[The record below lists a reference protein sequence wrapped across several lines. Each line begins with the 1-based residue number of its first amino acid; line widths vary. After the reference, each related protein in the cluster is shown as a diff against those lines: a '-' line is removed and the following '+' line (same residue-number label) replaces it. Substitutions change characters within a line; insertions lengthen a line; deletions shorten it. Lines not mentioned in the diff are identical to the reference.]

1 MLPVEPGAAVVD
13 TRGVRVLFAST
24 AGAGHFH
31 PLKPFVEACLRQG
44 DDVLVAGPPALADS
58 VAGAGYA
65 YWRFDEPPPDEL
77 GEVWSRVATVS
88 ADEANVIVIRDVFG
102 RLDATAGLPRLRQG
116 CEEWRPD
123 IVVRETAEYGS
134 AIAAELSGIPMC
146 ASASVWRRWRSSR
159 CASWPRR
166 STSYAARSAW
176 RPIRAPRRCAA
187 PPTSR
192 WSRRRWR
199 IPQRS

>member
-1 MLPVEPGAAVVD
+1 MLPVEPGAAGVH
-13 TRGVRVLFAST
+13 TRSVRVLFAST

-65 YWRFDEPPPDEL
+65 YWRVDEPPPDEL
-77 GEVWSRVATVS
+77 GEVWSRVA
-88 ADEANVIVIRDVFG
+88 
-102 RLDATAGLPRLRQG
+102 
-116 CEEWRPD
+116 
-123 IVVRETAEYGS
+123 
-134 AIAAELSGIPMC
+134 
-146 ASASVWRRWRSSR
+146 SASVWRRWTSSR
-159 CASWPRR
+159 WASWPRR

-187 PPTSR
+187 PHTSR

-199 IPQRS
+199 IPRHSSHR